1 MAQKPTDEHPTATA
15 LPPNVRADL
24 RSQALRRVF
33 INGAIAVVGMVASY
47 VSYNSATHAGG
58 TYFLWWGAILFGGY
72 RAIEALSRYRDF
84 K

>member
-1 MAQKPTDEHPTATA
+1 
-15 LPPNVRADL
+15 
-24 RSQALRRVF
+24 
-33 INGAIAVVGMVASY
+33 MVASY